1 MLGITRRK
9 FCSRLFMTLS
19 ALVLFIRKL
28 KAKPSSQDGF
38 QVAYPPMKI
47 QGAERLVPGSGL
59 NFSYPTANEP
69 AVLIRDDYGEYFAHS
84 RRCAHLGCSVDFD
97 SARRCLECPCHHGA
111 YDPKTGSVLNGPP
124 TKSLESIILQM
135 RAGGEVWAV
144 GKGIH
149 P

>member
-38 QVAYPPMKI
+38 QLAYPPMKI
-47 QGAERLVPGSGL
+47 QGADRLSPGSAL
-59 NFSYPTANEP
+59 NFSYPTANDP
-69 AVLIRDDYGEYFAHS
+69 AILVRDNYGEYFAHS

-111 YDPKTGSVLNGPP
+111 YDANTGSVINGPP
-124 TKSLESIILQM
+124 TKSLDPIILQM